1 MTSNLKRTLG
11 GMLTL
16 AVVLSAAE
24 ARAQSLEKPGAPPS
38 EASAAAAANAATG
51 VPAAFGDSGQF
62 VLSAEQLFGY
72 TYRRVSFTGGHNST
86 NTFSLLA
93 DSQGTGASGYSWPR
107 LGFDYFV
114 LKGISLGGAASFFR
128 ESGGGSSLTGFDL
141 APRVGYATMVG
152 PWLGVWPRL
161 GFAYIHASSQYY
173 SAVTLDVPLVIT
185 ATPHLAILVTP
196 ALDLGI
202 AGTNSTKV
210 TDAGLTFGLA
220 LTF

>member
-16 AVVLSAAE
+16 AVVFSAAE

-38 EASAAAAANAATG
+38 EASSAAAANAASN
-51 VPAAFGDSGQF
+51 PAAFGDAGQF
-62 VLSAEQLFGY
+62 VISSEQLFGY
-72 TYRRVSFTGGHNST
+72 TWRHISDKSGSASSNS
-86 NTFSLLA
+86 FSLLA

-107 LGFDYFV
+107 LGFDYFA

-128 ESGGGSSLTGFDL
+128 ESGGGSSLTGFEL

-185 ATPHLAILVTP
+185 ATPHLAILVAP
-196 ALDLGI
+196 SLDIGI

>member
-16 AVVLSAAE
+16 AVVFSAAE

-38 EASAAAAANAATG
+38 DAAAAATASAASS
-51 VPAAFGDSGQF
+51 PAAFGNAGQL
-62 VLSAEQLFGY
+62 VISSEQLFGY
-72 TYRRVSFTGGHNST
+72 SYRHVSFKGGSNST
-86 NTFSLLA
+86 NTFSILA
-93 DSQGTGASGYSWPR
+93 DSQGTGASGYTWPR
-107 LGFDYFV
+107 LGFDYFAI
-114 LKGISLGGAASFFR
+114 KSISLGAAASFFR
-128 ESGGGSSLTGFDL
+128 ESGSGSSLTGFEL
-141 APRVGYATMVG
+141 APRIGYATMVG

-161 GFAYIHASSQYY
+161 GFTYMHFSTQYY
-173 SAVTLDVPLVIT
+173 AAVAVEVPLVIA
-185 ATPHLAILVTP
+185 ATPYLAVLVAP
-196 ALDLGI
+196 SLDLGV